1 MKISF
6 SNTCTPLGTKEA
18 PQYSARHVR
27 TALPHAFSP
36 NPGKWHKNSI
46 HSAAVKCQL
55 SAGADRCC
63 ARLYQFAPGVLI
75 QFDNN
80 IRTAYTQSSLLA
92 HQ

>member
-18 PQYSARHVR
+18 PQYSARHVLR

-36 NPGKWHKNSI
+36 NPCRKMAQKLI

-80 IRTAYTQSSLLA
+80 IRTA
-92 HQ
+92 